1 MEKIGLKVLVHASA
15 FFAPFFVPVIVF
27 FVAMLV
33 TDDQEL
39 KKLSI
44 QALLF
49 QLVMGALIF
58 ASTLLTAVLIGF
70 PLLLLFG
77 AIGIIVP
84 IMAIIKALKNEPYDY
99 PIVGS
104 WYQ

>member
-1 MEKIGLKVLVHASA
+1 MENTGMKILVHASA
-15 FFAPFFVPVIVF
+15 FFAPFLVPVIVF
-27 FVAMLV
+27 ILSS
-33 TDDQEL
+33 DQEV

-49 QLVMGALIF
+49 QLVMSALIF
-58 ASTLLTAVLIGF
+58 ASSLLTVILIGF

-77 AIGIIVP
+77 AIAIIVT
-84 IMAIIKALKNEPYDY
+84 ILAIVKALNNEPYNY
-99 PIVGS
+99 PVVGS

>member
-1 MEKIGLKVLVHASA
+1 MENTGMKILVHASA
-15 FFAPFFVPVIVF
+15 FFAPFLVPVIVF
-27 FVAMLV
+27 ILSS
-33 TDDQEL
+33 DQEV

-49 QLVMGALIF
+49 QLVMSALIF
-58 ASTLLTAVLIGF
+58 ASSLLTVILIGF

-77 AIGIIVP
+77 AIAIVVP
-84 IMAIIKALKNEPYDY
+84 IIAIVKALNNEPYNY
-99 PIVGS
+99 PVVGS

>member
-1 MEKIGLKVLVHASA
+1 MENTGMKILVHASA
-15 FFAPFFVPVIVF
+15 FFAPFLVPVIVF
-27 FVAMLV
+27 ILSS
-33 TDDQEL
+33 DQEV

-49 QLVMGALIF
+49 QLVMSALIF
-58 ASTLLTAVLIGF
+58 ASSLLTVILIGF

-77 AIGIIVP
+77 AIAIIVP
-84 IMAIIKALKNEPYDY
+84 IIAIVKALNNEPYNY
-99 PIVGS
+99 PVVGS

>member
-1 MEKIGLKVLVHASA
+1 MENTGMKILVHASA
-15 FFAPFFVPVIVF
+15 FFAPFLVPVIVF
-27 FVAMLV
+27 ILAA
-33 TDDQEL
+33 DQEV

-58 ASTLLTAVLIGF
+58 VSSMLTVVLIGF

-84 IMAIIKALKNEPYDY
+84 IIAIIKALNNEPYDY
-99 PIVGS
+99 PVVGA

>member
-1 MEKIGLKVLVHASA
+1 MEKTGLKILVHASA
-15 FFAPFFVPVIVF
+15 FFAPFLVPVIVF
-27 FVAMLV
+27 FVAMFV
-33 TDDQEL
+33 TDDHEL

-49 QLVMGALIF
+49 QLLMGALIF
-58 ASTLLTAVLIGF
+58 VSSMLTVVLIGF
-70 PLLLLFG
+70 PLLVVFG

-84 IMAIIKALKNEPYDY
+84 IIAIIKALNNEPYNY
-99 PIVGS
+99 PVVGS

>member
-1 MEKIGLKVLVHASA
+1 MENTGMKILVHASA
-15 FFAPFFVPVIVF
+15 FFAPFLVPVIVF
-27 FVAMLV
+27 ILSS
-33 TDDQEL
+33 DQEV

-49 QLVMGALIF
+49 QLVMSALIF
-58 ASTLLTAVLIGF
+58 ASSLLTVILIGF

-77 AIGIIVP
+77 AI
-84 IMAIIKALKNEPYDY
+84 AIIIPIIAIVKALNNEPYNY
-99 PIVGS
+99 PVVGS

>member
-1 MEKIGLKVLVHASA
+1 MENTGMKILVHASA
-15 FFAPFFVPVIVF
+15 FFAPFLVPVIVF
-27 FVAMLV
+27 ILSA
-33 TDDQEL
+33 DQEV

-49 QLVMGALIF
+49 QLVMSALIF
-58 ASTLLTAVLIGF
+58 GSSLLTVILIGF

-77 AIGIIVP
+77 AIAIVVP
-84 IMAIIKALKNEPYDY
+84 IIAIVKALNNEPYNY
-99 PIVGS
+99 PVVGS

>member
-1 MEKIGLKVLVHASA
+1 MENTGMKILVHASA
-15 FFAPFFVPVIVF
+15 FFLPFLVPVIVF
-27 FVAMLV
+27 ILSA
-33 TDDQEL
+33 DQEV

-44 QALLF
+44 PALLF
-49 QLVMGALIF
+49 QLVMSALIF
-58 ASTLLTAVLIGF
+58 VSSLLTVVLIGF

-84 IMAIIKALKNEPYDY
+84 IIAIIKALNNEPYDY
-99 PIVGS
+99 PVVGS

>member
-1 MEKIGLKVLVHASA
+1 M
-15 FFAPFFVPVIVF
+15 
-27 FVAMLV
+27 
-33 TDDQEL
+33 

-49 QLVMGALIF
+49 QLVMSALIF
-58 ASTLLTAVLIGF
+58 ASSLLTVILIGF

-77 AIGIIVP
+77 AIAIIVP
-84 IMAIIKALKNEPYDY
+84 IIAIVKALNNEPYNY
-99 PIVGS
+99 PVVGS

>member
-1 MEKIGLKVLVHASA
+1 MENTGLKVLVHASA
-15 FFAPFFVPVIVF
+15 FFAPFLVPFIVF
-27 FVAMLV
+27 IIAA
-33 TDDQEL
+33 DQEV

-49 QLVMGALIF
+49 QLAMGVLLF
-58 ASTLLTAVLIGF
+58 VSGLLTVVLIGI
-70 PLLLLFG
+70 PMLIVFG
-77 AIGIIVP
+77 LMTIIVP
-84 IMAIIKALKNEPYDY
+84 VMGIIRALNNDKFDY

>member
-1 MEKIGLKVLVHASA
+1 MENTGMKVLVHASA
-15 FFAPFFVPVIVF
+15 FFAPFIVPVIVF
-27 FVAMLV
+27 ILAA
-33 TDDQEL
+33 DQEV

-58 ASTLLTAVLIGF
+58 VSSLLTVVLIGF

-84 IMAIIKALKNEPYDY
+84 IIAIIKALNNEPYDY
-99 PIVGS
+99 PVVGA
-104 WYQ
+104 WYR